1 MTGLVVT
8 LAMLSSD
15 MSTFL
20 AARSL
25 QMKESR
31 NAVCH
36 HSDRYM
42 GGGGGGGGLPM
53 NKVLG
58 FKVHHSFDHVSGGN
72 DTKLIRS
79 TQNGPTC
86 NYYQSWAHM
95 RHQITITMDPPKSNE

>member
-25 QMKESR
+25 QMKESG
-31 NAVCH
+31 NATYVTIVIGTW
-36 HSDRYM
+36 

-72 DTKLIRS
+72 DTKLIRC
-79 TQNGPTC
+79 THTLVFINQ
-86 NYYQSWAHM
+86 
-95 RHQITITMDPPKSNE
+95 

>member
-1 MTGLVVT
+1 MYKDIISCPGSAGMTGLVVT

-36 HSDRYM
+36 HNDGYM
-42 GGGGGGGGLPM
+42 GGGGGGGGGACL
-53 NKVLG
+53 
-58 FKVHHSFDHVSGGN
+58 
-72 DTKLIRS
+72 
-79 TQNGPTC
+79 
-86 NYYQSWAHM
+86 
-95 RHQITITMDPPKSNE
+95 